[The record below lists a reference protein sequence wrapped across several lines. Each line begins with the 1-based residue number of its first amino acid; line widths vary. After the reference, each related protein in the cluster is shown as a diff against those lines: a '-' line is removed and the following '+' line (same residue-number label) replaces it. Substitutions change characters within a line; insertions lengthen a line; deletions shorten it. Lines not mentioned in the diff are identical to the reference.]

1 MSHRRS
7 PFRGGIQVPANST
20 NSFFYLG
27 GWASFSLFG
36 LERAS
41 IAAVGELNDGFGM
54 GILEGEMAIDS
65 LRIILV
71 DGKKAGGSCST
82 SLE

>member
-1 MSHRRS
+1 MDGLLFLS
-7 PFRGGIQVPANST
+7 
-20 NSFFYLG
+20 LG
-27 GWASFSLFG
+27 WKG
-36 LERAS
+36 AS